1 MHSQAVITC
10 WDNRYCVG
18 VAGGS
23 NLMCLGKSATC
34 KSNSCRVAS
43 NALSSSHSF
52 CPPFPPLPFL
62 LIPFPPFPGEE
73 DATYINW
80 MMVKKGAPQRC
91 ECGHWFELIEAKP
104 TKI

>member
-1 MHSQAVITC
+1 MWLGNLLHTILTIAGLLVMH
-10 WDNRYCVG
+10 YP
-18 VAGGS
+18 
-23 NLMCLGKSATC
+23 LLFL
-34 KSNSCRVAS
+34 
-43 NALSSSHSF
+43 LSSLPSSYLSLPLPGLFLSH
-52 CPPFPPLPFL
+52 PFP
-62 LIPFPPFPGEE
+62 PPFPGEE